1 MPMCM
6 RVKGLKLVKLP
17 ACNRGGPMRY
27 SSDHKAQTHQR
38 IIKEASVRFRRDG
51 IGATGLQPLMKALNL
66 THGGFYA
73 HFKSKDELVEKALQ
87 AAAAEL
93 DTHCEML
100 FSQERP
106 LEAFID
112 SYLSEW
118 HLTSPDQG
126 CPLPTM
132 SSELGL
138 RGQHSATTDAV
149 LDARL
154 KQIETAL
161 TNGRGDAES
170 LVMMSTLVGALVLA
184 RSVADPALARTIMDV
199 VRESLKTQ
207 VSEDEKAGQ

>member
-1 MPMCM
+1 
-6 RVKGLKLVKLP
+6 
-17 ACNRGGPMRY
+17 MRY

-93 DTHCEML
+93 DVHCEML

-118 HLTSPDQG
+118 HRGSPDQG

-132 SSELGL
+132 SAELGS
-138 RGQHSATTDAV
+138 RGQQSATTDLV
-149 LDARL
+149 LNARL
-154 KQIETAL
+154 RQIEAAL
-161 TNGRGDAES
+161 ESPDAAERS
-170 LVMMSTLVGALVLA
+170 LILMSTLVGALVLA
-184 RSVADPALARTIMDV
+184 RSVENAGLAERILIL
-199 VRESLKTQ
+199 VRDNMKNLIEERPVK
-207 VSEDEKAGQ
+207 DRPF

>member
-1 MPMCM
+1 
-6 RVKGLKLVKLP
+6 
-17 ACNRGGPMRY
+17 MRY
-27 SSDHKAQTHQR
+27 SQDHKAQTHRR

-93 DTHCEML
+93 DAHCEML

-118 HLTSPDQG
+118 HQTSPDQG
-126 CPLPTM
+126 CPLTTM
-132 SSELGL
+132 SSEMGL
-138 RGQHSATTDAV
+138 RGQNSRTTDEV
-149 LDARL
+149 LNARL
-154 KQIETAL
+154 KQVETAL
-161 TNGRGDAES
+161 GNPNAEEQS
-170 LVMMSTLVGALVLA
+170 LVLMSTLVGALVLA
-184 RSVADPALARTIMDV
+184 RSVESAELAARILDV
-199 VRESLKTQ
+199 VRGSLKAEVVEQ
-207 VSEDEKAGQ
+207 KKAGR

>member
-1 MPMCM
+1 
-6 RVKGLKLVKLP
+6 
-17 ACNRGGPMRY
+17 MRY
-27 SSDHKAQTHQR
+27 SQDHKAQTHQR

-51 IGATGLQPLMKALNL
+51 IGATGLQPLMKTLNL

-73 HFKSKDELVEKALQ
+73 HFTSKDELVEKALQ

-93 DTHCEML
+93 DAHCEML

-138 RGQHSATTDAV
+138 RGQHSATTDTV
-149 LDARL
+149 LAARVE
-154 KQIETAL
+154 QIETAL
-161 TNGRGDAES
+161 ESGQGDAQG

-184 RSVADPALARTIMDV
+184 RSVTDPALALRIMDV

-207 VSEDEKAGQ
+207 IPETEKADQ

>member
-1 MPMCM
+1 
-6 RVKGLKLVKLP
+6 
-17 ACNRGGPMRY
+17 MRY
-27 SSDHKAQTHQR
+27 SQNHKAQTHQR

-87 AAAAEL
+87 AASAEL
-93 DTHCEML
+93 DAHCAAI

-118 HLTSPDQG
+118 HHTSPDQG

-132 SSELGL
+132 SSELGQ
-138 RGQHSATTDAV
+138 RGQQSPTTDTV

-161 TNGRGDAES
+161 ASPSADEQS
-170 LVMMSTLVGALVLA
+170 LVIMSTLVGALVLA
-184 RSVADPALARTIMDV
+184 RSVDNPELATRILDV
-199 VRESLKTQ
+199 VRESLKTGINTATA
-207 VSEDEKAGQ
+207 DAKKAGQ

>member
-1 MPMCM
+1 
-6 RVKGLKLVKLP
+6 
-17 ACNRGGPMRY
+17 MRY
-27 SSDHKAQTHQR
+27 SQNHKAQTHQR

-87 AAAAEL
+87 AASAEL
-93 DTHCEML
+93 DTHCAAI

-118 HLTSPDQG
+118 HHTSPDQG

-132 SSELGL
+132 SSELGQ
-138 RGQHSATTDAV
+138 RGQQSPTTDTV

-161 TNGRGDAES
+161 GSPSADEQS
-170 LVMMSTLVGALVLA
+170 LVIMSTLVGALVLA
-184 RSVADPALARTIMDV
+184 RSVENPQLATRILDV
-199 VRESLKTQ
+199 VRESLKTG
-207 VSEDEKAGQ
+207 VNTATADIKKAGQ

>member
-1 MPMCM
+1 
-6 RVKGLKLVKLP
+6 
-17 ACNRGGPMRY
+17 MRY
-27 SSDHKAQTHQR
+27 SQNHKAQTHQR

-87 AAAAEL
+87 AASAEL
-93 DTHCEML
+93 DTHCAAI

-118 HLTSPDQG
+118 HHTSPDQG

-132 SSELGL
+132 SSELGQ
-138 RGQHSATTDAV
+138 RGQQSPTTDTV

-161 TNGRGDAES
+161 GSPSANEQS
-170 LVMMSTLVGALVLA
+170 LVIMSTLVGALVLA
-184 RSVADPALARTIMDV
+184 RSVENPQLATRILDV
-199 VRESLKTQ
+199 VRQNLKTG
-207 VSEDEKAGQ
+207 VNTAAADAKKAGQ

>member
-1 MPMCM
+1 
-6 RVKGLKLVKLP
+6 
-17 ACNRGGPMRY
+17 MRY

-38 IIKEASVRFRRDG
+38 IIKEASARFRRDG
-51 IGATGLQPLMKALNL
+51 ICATGLQPLMKALNL

-87 AAAAEL
+87 SAAAEL
-93 DTHCEML
+93 DAYCEML

-138 RGQHSATTDAV
+138 RGQHSPTTDAV
-149 LDARL
+149 LKARL
-154 KQIETAL
+154 NQIEAAL
-161 TNGRGDAES
+161 ENPNADRQS

-184 RSVADPALARTIMDV
+184 RSVKSTELATRIMDV

-207 VSEDEKAGQ
+207 VHNVEKADQ